1 MQSRKLRILAISLWV
16 MLLLAVIGVPV
27 LFNMIGNNAF
37 GWFGELPGLE
47 RLENPEEEHAS
58 LLFSA
63 DNVLLGKY
71 FRENRTPATYDE
83 LSKELIETLLVTE
96 DIRFYQHSGI
106 DLKSLL
112 RAVVGKLTFNFAGGG
127 STITMQLAENLYR
140 TEKENKGK
148 LHSVAGLGPLVTKFK
163 EWVIAVQL
171 EKNYTKEEIL
181 AMYLNTVPFGS
192 NAFGIKAAAKTFF
205 NKDPKNINYQEAALL
220 VGLINA
226 PTRYSP
232 VLNPEASMRKRNE
245 VLYNLRKYDR
255 ISQVAY
261 DTLKTTDFGLQYKV
275 DSHNEGLATYF
286 RTVIRNFLLN
296 WTKERGIDLF
306 EDGLKI
312 YTTIDSRMQAY
323 AEQAM
328 AEHMDTLQRTF
339 IAHLEGREP
348 WIHEDGTV
356 MTDFIEN
363 TIKRTG
369 YYKSLVKQYGEGSD
383 SVNIM
388 LNLPRPMKVFSW
400 DGEIDTVMS
409 AVDSLKYYKHFLQA
423 GFMAMDPHSGHIKAW
438 VGGINHKYFQFDHV
452 KQGKRQPGSTFKPFV
467 YAAVIDNGYT
477 PCFQVPDVPVTFNL
491 PGQNPPTWTPPNS
504 SGPPTGTGQTMT
516 IRQAMARS
524 VNTITAYWM
533 KKLGPRTVVDYA
545 HRLGIESHL
554 EAVPSLCLGA
564 GGEVSLY
571 EMVGAY
577 STFVNQGVW
586 TEPIYITRIEDE
598 NGKVIQEFVPKT
610 REALNEET
618 AYVMLHMLKGFVEE
632 TGTAGGRIA
641 PEVRVGNDV
650 GAKTGT
656 TNNASDGWFMG
667 ATKDLVAGA
676 WVGGDDRSI
685 HFRNWAAGQGSRTA
699 LPIWNKFMIK
709 VYTDP
714 DLGYTK
720 GEFPKPANGI
730 SIELDCSRYQ
740 DQDSDTL
747 DFDINEVTED
757 DIF

>member
-1 MQSRKLRILAISLWV
+1 MQSRKLKIFVISLWLV
-16 MLLLAVIGVPV
+16 FAAAVVCIPV
-27 LFNMIGNNAF
+27 FFRMIGNNSF

-47 RLENPEEEHAS
+47 SLENPEEDHAS
-58 LLFSA
+58 QLFSA

-71 FRENRTPATYDE
+71 FRANRTPVTYAD

-96 DIRFYQHSGI
+96 DIRFYQHPGI
-106 DLKSLL
+106 DLRSLV
-112 RAVVGKLTFNFAGGG
+112 RAVVGKLTFSFAGGG

-140 TEKENKGK
+140 TEQENKGK
-148 LHSVAGLGPLVTKFK
+148 LHSVAGLGPIVTKFK
-163 EWVIAVQL
+163 EWIIAVQL
-171 EKNYTKEEIL
+171 EKNYTKEEIM

-192 NAFGIKAAAKTFF
+192 NAYGIKAAAKTFF
-205 NKDPKNINYQEAALL
+205 NKEPKQLNYQESALL
-220 VGLINA
+220 VGLVNA

-232 VLNPEASMRKRNE
+232 IINPEASMRKRNE

-255 ISQVAY
+255 INQVAY

-286 RTVIRNFLLN
+286 RTVVRNYLLS
-296 WTKERGIDLF
+296 WTAERGIDLF

-328 AEHMDTLQRTF
+328 AEHMDTLQSVF
-339 IAHLEGREP
+339 IQHLEGREP
-348 WIHEDGTV
+348 WINEDGTV
-356 MTDFIEN
+356 MENFIET
-363 TIKRTG
+363 TIKRTS
-369 YYKSLVKQYGEGSD
+369 YYRNLVKQYGEGSD
-383 SVNIM
+383 SIDIK
-388 LNLPRPMKVFSW
+388 LNMKRPMRVFSW
-400 DGEIDTVMS
+400 KGEIDTLMS

-438 VGGINHKYFQFDHV
+438 VGGINYKYFQFDHV
-452 KQGKRQPGSTFKPFV
+452 MQGKRQPGSTIKPFV

-477 PCFQVPDVPVTFNL
+477 PCFEVVDAPITFSF
-491 PGQNPPTWTPPNS
+491 PGQDPPTWTPSNS
-504 SGPPTGTGQTMT
+504 DGPPTGEKMT
-516 IRQAMARS
+516 IRRAMAKS
-524 VNTITAYWM
+524 INTITAYWM
-533 KKLGPRTVVDYA
+533 KKLGPKTVVEYA
-545 HRLGIESHL
+545 HRMGIQSHL
-554 EAVPSLCLGA
+554 DPVPALCLGA
-564 GGEVSLY
+564 GGEVSVY

-598 NGKVIQEFVPKT
+598 NGKVLHEWVPKT

-618 AYVMLHMLKGFVEE
+618 AYIMTHMLRGATEE
-632 TGTAGGRIA
+632 PGGTGHRISTVVK
-641 PEVRVGNDV
+641 EGNQV

-656 TNNASDGWFMG
+656 TQNASDGWFMG
-667 ATKDLVAGA
+667 VTKDLVAGA

-685 HFRNWAAGQGSRTA
+685 HFRNWYMGQGARTA
-699 LPIWNKFMIK
+699 MPIWDKFMVK
-709 VYTDP
+709 VFTDP

-720 GEFPKPANGI
+720 GEFPKPAGGI
-730 SIELDCSRYQ
+730 NMELDCSKYENQ
-740 DQDSDTL
+740 EMDSL
-747 DFDINEVTED
+747 GIDINEVTED